1 MDKIMRK
8 TQLQKYAKLI
18 VKTGLNVKKG
28 QSVFIGAGLDQ
39 PEFVTMVVEE
49 CYKAGAS
56 EVYVEWSHQPVEKLS
71 SNYRSLESLSEMK
84 PWAKAKWQYKAE
96 NLACRLFIES
106 EDPDGMS
113 GVDQEKMS
121 KARRALFPIIKPFRL
136 AMENKHQWCI
146 AAVPGKAWAKKV
158 FPELSEKKAEE
169 AMWKAILYTSRADGR
184 NPIAAWKEHNA
195 DLKARCEY
203 LNNLALDRL
212 EYKSAN
218 GTDFTVWLNEDGV
231 FCAGK
236 EKTLKGRTFNPN
248 IPSEEVFTS
257 PIAGQADWIVY
268 SSKPLSYMGELIEN
282 FSVRFEGGKAVE
294 VKAERGEDLLK
305 QMISMDEGAAKLGE
319 VALIPYDSPISN
331 SGILFYNTL
340 FDENASCHLALG
352 HGFNE
357 SLKGFEKLSDDE
369 CKARGI
375 NDSMIHVDFM
385 IGTNDM
391 SIVGVTK
398 SGERVQIFKDGNWA
412 F

>member
-1 MDKIMRK
+1 MRK

-18 VKTGLNVKKG
+18 AKVGLNVKKG
-28 QSVFIGAGLDQ
+28 QTVFIAAGLDQ

-71 SNYRSLESLSEMK
+71 STYRTLESLSQMK
-84 PWAKAKWQYKAE
+84 PWVKAKWEFKAA
-96 NLACRLFIES
+96 NYSCRLFIES
-106 EDPDGMS
+106 EDPDGMN

-121 KARRALFPIIKPFRL
+121 AARRAIFPQVKPFRV
-136 AMENKHQWCI
+136 AMENRHQWCI

-158 FPELSEKKAEE
+158 FPALSEKKAVE
-169 AMWKAILYTSRADGR
+169 AMWKAILYTSRADGK
-184 NPIAAWKEHNA
+184 NPVKAWKEHNQ
-195 DLKARCEY
+195 DLNERCAY
-203 LNNLALDRL
+203 LNGLGLKYL

-218 GTDFTVWLNEDGV
+218 GTDLKVELNEDGL
-231 FCAGK
+231 FAGGR
-236 EKTLKGRTFNPN
+236 EKTLKGRIFNPN
-248 IPSEEVFTS
+248 IPTEEVFTS
-257 PIAGQADWIVY
+257 PKAGAAEGIVY
-268 SSKPLSYMGELIEN
+268 STKPLSYMGELIEN
-282 FSVRFEGGKAVE
+282 FSMRFENGKVVE
-294 VKAERGEDLLK
+294 VKAEKGEELLQK
-305 QMISMDEGAAKLGE
+305 MVSMDEGAGMLGE
-319 VALIPYDSPISN
+319 CALIPYDSPISR

-357 SLKGFEKLSDDE
+357 CLKGYEKLTDEE
-369 CKARGI
+369 CKKRGI

-385 IGTNDM
+385 IGARDT

-398 SGERVQIFKDGNWA
+398 TGERIQIFENGNWA